1 MKKLLQEKQ
10 LTYTGTMR
18 KNKNEISPQFLPNKN
33 GQEKSSVFGF
43 HDDFTMVS
51 NFPKNRSVILLSFMH
66 FDNAIDEKTGDINKP
81 VILTDCNHT
90 NWS

>member
-18 KNKNEISPQFLPNKN
+18 KNKNEN

-66 FDNAIDEKTGDINKP
+66 FDYAIDEKTGDINKP